1 MRCQDVMKR
10 PVQLCHDYD
19 TVQVAARRMADAN
32 IGFVPVCDRNDEL
45 VGTLTDRDIAIRIAA
60 MDRAAS
66 ETRIGDVMT
75 KEIVSCRTSDDIGVA
90 ERLMAEHHKS
100 RIIVM
105 SGAAPAGI
113 ISLSD
118 LAAVDE
124 EHAIRTLRSVAAR
137 ETAGGRA
144 PGLRP

>member
-1 MRCQDVMKR
+1 MRCQDIMKR
-10 PVQLCHDYD
+10 PVLLCHDYD

-32 IGFVPVCDRNDEL
+32 IGFVPIWDRNPQL
-45 VGTLTDRDIAIRIAA
+45 VGTITDRDITVRLAA
-60 MDRAAS
+60 LDRAAS
-66 ETRIGDVMT
+66 DTRIADVMT
-75 KEIVSCRTSDDIGVA
+75 REIVSCRVSDDITIA

-105 SGAAPAGI
+105 SGAAPAGV

-124 EHAIRTLRSVAAR
+124 EHAIRTLRSVTAR
-137 ETAGGRA
+137 ETARSPAGK
-144 PGLRP
+144 P